1 MDNFIQIIVFLLTK
15 PRGLVPLST
24 EMRELKVYLHIQKDK
39 IVEHSGS
46 CSQMLD
52 IALQIPC

>member
-15 PRGLVPLST
+15 PRVWCLCP
-24 EMRELKVYLHIQKDK
+24 MRELEVYLHVQKNK

>member
-1 MDNFIQIIVFLLTK
+1 M
-15 PRGLVPLST
+15 PLST
-24 EMRELKVYLHIQKDK
+24 GMRELKVYLHIQKEK

>member
-1 MDNFIQIIVFLLTK
+1 
-15 PRGLVPLST
+15 
-24 EMRELKVYLHIQKDK
+24 MRELEVYLHIQKNK